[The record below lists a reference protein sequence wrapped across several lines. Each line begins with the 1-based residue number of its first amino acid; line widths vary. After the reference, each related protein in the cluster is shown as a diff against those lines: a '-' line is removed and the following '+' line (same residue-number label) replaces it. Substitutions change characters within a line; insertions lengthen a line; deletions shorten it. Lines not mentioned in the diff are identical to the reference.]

1 VPYKGTTQ
9 ILPDLLDGRI
19 DLALDSVPAYLPH
32 IKSGRVKVFAVA
44 SRTRSA
50 LFPQL
55 PTMAEAGVP
64 GVVAATDYALYA
76 PAGTPKPVIERL
88 HRETAAVLEDADLRA
103 KLAAQ
108 AIEVRGGTPEA
119 LQAELAAE
127 IEKWGHVISAAHI
140 KPE

>member
-1 VPYKGTTQ
+1 
-9 ILPDLLDGRI
+9 
-19 DLALDSVPAYLPH
+19 
-32 IKSGRVKVFAVA
+32 
-44 SRTRSA
+44 
-50 LFPQL
+50 
-55 PTMAEAGVP
+55 MAEAGVP